1 MFCVKYI
8 LSITIIMFR
17 QKIKLLKNIIIFTV
31 FWSSV
36 AAENEV
42 TLSSIVKHKCDDKIL
57 NWDISSATMHNIAY
71 MWTHQQDMDTWE
83 YKEDYKPILFFP
95 ESDCRII
102 EYETNVQVPKVFSEY
117 MPSKMSKTHIL
128 KKVCATSQVLK
139 EKVQFS
145 KILFIGSFEIDMIA
159 TIDNHKNQTLFTG
172 NCDIE
177 LPWFAL
183 PIKSAVFRHVKNS
196 MIEYINLLSNS
207 LCL

>member
-1 MFCVKYI
+1 
-8 LSITIIMFR
+8 MFR
-17 QKIKLLKNIIIFTV
+17 NEIKSLKNIIIFTV
-31 FWSSV
+31 FLWSSV
-36 AAENEV
+36 SAENEV
-42 TLSSIVKHKCDDKIL
+42 TLSSIVKNKCDDKIL

-172 NCDIE
+172 NCDIV
-177 LPWFAL
+177 LPWFAH
-183 PIKSAVFRHVKNS
+183 PIKSAIFRHIKNS
-196 MIEYINLLSNS
+196 MLEYIDLLSNS
-207 LCL
+207 LCV